1 MLDVAGTNFRS
12 AVARMHT
19 EPLQIDVTPIAQPR
33 GRILHLTGPLVIGNV
48 RAFRAELRKDD
59 EILTVLDLSGV
70 PHMDSTC
77 LGEIVNFHARCQR
90 SNARIVLAAPS
101 PRVADLLRMTRL
113 DTLLT
118 VVPTLEAAQAL

>member
-1 MLDVAGTNFRS
+1 M
-12 AVARMHT
+12 
-19 EPLQIDVTPIAQPR
+19 
-33 GRILHLTGPLVIGNV
+33 

-77 LGEIVNFHARCQR
+77 LGEIVNFHARCQG
-90 SNARIVLAAPS
+90 SHARLVLAAPS
-101 PRVADLLRMTRL
+101 PRVADLLHMTRI

-118 VVPTLEAAQAL
+118 IAPTLDAALAP